1 MSELPVTVLTG
12 FLGSGKTTLLNHL
25 LAQPGLADTA
35 VLINEFGAI
44 GIDHLLVRNI
54 SEDVV
59 VLQSGCICCT
69 VRGDL
74 VEALRDL
81 FLKRVK
87 GEVPEFTR
95 VMIET
100 TGLADPAPIIHTLMS
115 DPLVASR
122 YRLDGIVATVDAVAG
137 ESTLDRHPEAVKQ
150 AAMADRLVLT
160 KADIAD
166 PTAVEML
173 RARLAA
179 LNPGAPI
186 LPAAHGVIDP
196 AAILEAG
203 LFNGSAKIP
212 AVADWLRDEAVAAAQ
227 AGEHHHHHHDVNRH
241 DSHIQA
247 FVFTREAPLSW
258 PALAFALE
266 LLVSSRG
273 ENLLRI
279 KGIVNAQGI
288 LKPLAI
294 HGVQHVF
301 HPPAELPAWPDDDH
315 RTRIVFITRDLGPAA
330 VLDLLAGI
338 LAEGDAIEIG
348 GRNT

>member
-1 MSELPVTVLTG
+1 MSDIPVTVLTG

-35 VLINEFGAI
+35 VLINEFGSV
-44 GIDHLLVRNI
+44 GIDHLLVR
-54 SEDVV
+54 SVSDEVV

-87 GEVPEFTR
+87 GEVPEFAR
-95 VMIET
+95 VVIET

-115 DPLVASR
+115 DPLLASR
-122 YRLDGIVATVDAVAG
+122 YRLDGIVATIDAVVGDA
-137 ESTLDRHPEAVKQ
+137 TLDRQPEAVKQ

-160 KADIAD
+160 KADLAD
-166 PTAVEML
+166 FTAIEVL

-186 LPAAHGVIDP
+186 LPAAQGVIDS
-196 AAILEAG
+196 ALILEAG
-203 LFNGSAKIP
+203 LFNGRTKIP
-212 AVADWLRDEAVAAAQ
+212 AVAEWLRDEAVAAAQ

-241 DSHIQA
+241 DAHIQA
-247 FVFTREAPLSW
+247 FVFTREAPISW

-266 LLVSSRG
+266 LLASSRG
-273 ENLLRI
+273 QNLLRI
-279 KGIVNAQGI
+279 KGIVNAVGI
-288 LKPLAI
+288 AKPLAI

-301 HPPAELPAWPDDDH
+301 HPPAELPDWPDSDH
-315 RTRIVFITRDLGPAA
+315 RTRIVFITRDLAPAA
-330 VLDLLAGI
+330 VLDLLGGI
-338 LAEGDAIEIG
+338 LAEG
-348 GRNT
+348 